1 MDISG
6 RFCSDAGMKKPIRI
20 PGPTEQQLLDG
31 VQVRLLRE
39 DERPHYDELL
49 DQQHYL
55 KSGQLVGEQL
65 RYVAEYNGEWLALLS
80 WSAGSYHL
88 ADRDRWIGWSAEQ
101 RRRRLPLVANNSRFL
116 IPKGIDCPNLATRVM
131 KLCLKRLDADW
142 RNAYAHG
149 LLMVESF
156 VDPQLFRGTAYKAG
170 GWELL
175 GKTKG
180 HRRTRKE
187 YYTEHST
194 PKQLYAKALR
204 RDARRLLCKE
214 EMPEPW
220 CAAELPVPARCRT
233 HAKEL
238 RCVRG
243 HFEGVDDY
251 RDGSNWTYSHS
262 GLLALVFC
270 AVLGGVSRGQR
281 DLAEY
286 AEDLSQGQL
295 RALGFRRDR
304 KTGKIHAP
312 KETTFFRLLSRTDP
326 GQLQEALLNCLDSL
340 LGPEP
345 EHALIIIDGKALNS
359 SRGLQLVSAFDGE
372 SGRWLGTVAVE
383 EKSNEIPAA
392 RELMHQCATDET
404 LVLTDALHTQTLT
417 AREVVQECGAD
428 YFMTVKANQ
437 KGVLK
442 NLRQIHDARK
452 NGPFPPSNGNA
463 PAG

>member
-1 MDISG
+1 MDISD
-6 RFCSDAGMKKPIRI
+6 RFCSDADMKNPIRI
-20 PGPTEQQLLDG
+20 PDPTEQQLLDG
-31 VQVRLLRE
+31 VHVRLLRE
-39 DERPHYDELL
+39 QERPRYDELL
-49 DQQHYL
+49 DKQHYL
-55 KSGQLVGEQL
+55 RSGQLVGEQL
-65 RYVAEYNGEWLALLS
+65 RYVAEYEGEWLALLS

-88 ADRDRWIGWSAEQ
+88 ADRDRWIGWDAEQ
-101 RRRRLPLVANNSRFL
+101 RRRRLPLIANNSRFL
-116 IPKGIDCPNLATRVM
+116 ILKGIDCPNLATRVM
-131 KLCLKRLDADW
+131 KLCLQRLDSDW
-142 RNAYAHG
+142 RDAYAHG
-149 LLMVESF
+149 LLVVESF

-194 PKQLYAKALR
+194 PKQLYVKALR
-204 RDARRLLCKE
+204 RDARQLLCKE

-220 CAAELPVPARCRT
+220 ADAELEERMRCRT
-233 HAKEL
+233 HVKEL
-238 RCVRG
+238 LCVRE
-243 HFEGVDDY
+243 HFKGVDDY
-251 RDGSNWTYSHS
+251 RNGSNWTYSHS

-270 AVLGGVSRGQR
+270 AMLGGVSLGQR

-304 KTGKIHAP
+304 KAGKIRAP

-340 LGPEP
+340 LGPKSEP
-345 EHALIIIDGKALNS
+345 TLIIIDGKVLNS
-359 SRGLQLVSAFDGE
+359 SMGLQLVSAFDGDC
-372 SGRWLGTVAVE
+372 GRWLGTVAVE

-392 RELMHQCATDET
+392 RELIHQCATDNT

-417 AREVVQECGAD
+417 AREIVQECGAD

-442 NLRQIHDARK
+442 NLRQIHDAHK
-452 NGPFPPSNGNA
+452 NGPFSPSNGHG
-463 PAG
+463 PTG

>member
-20 PGPTEQQLLDG
+20 PVPPEQQILDE
-31 VQVRLLRE
+31 VHVRLLRE
-39 DERPHYDELL
+39 EERPRYDELL
-49 DQQHYL
+49 DKLHYL

-65 RYVAEYNGEWLALLS
+65 RYVAEHNGEWLALLS

-88 ADRDRWIGWSAEQ
+88 CDRDHWIGWSDEQ

-116 IPKGIDCPNLATRVM
+116 VLGGIDCPNLATRVM
-131 KLCLKRLDADW
+131 KLCLKRLDSDW
-142 RNAYAHG
+142 RDAYAHG
-149 LLMVESF
+149 LLVVESF

-175 GKTKG
+175 GRTKG

-187 YYTEHST
+187 YYTEHSA
-194 PKQLYAKALR
+194 PKQLYAKTLR

-220 CAAELPVPARCRT
+220 RSAELEPRIRCRT
-233 HAKEL
+233 HVKEL
-238 RCVRG
+238 LCVRE
-243 HFEGVDDY
+243 HFKCVDDY
-251 RDGSNWTYSHS
+251 RNGSNWTYSHS
-262 GLLALVFC
+262 GLLTLVFC
-270 AVLGGVSRGQR
+270 AMLGGVGRGQR

-295 RALGFRRDR
+295 RALGFRRDAKTR
-304 KTGKIHAP
+304 KIRAP

-340 LGPEP
+340 LGPES
-345 EHALIIIDGKALNS
+345 EHASIIIDGKALNS
-359 SRGLQLVSAFDGE
+359 SMGLQLVSAFDGD

-392 RELMHQCATDET
+392 RELIHQCATDDT

-417 AREVVQECGAD
+417 AREIVQECGAD

-442 NLRQIHDARK
+442 NLRQIHEARK
-452 NGPFPPSNGNA
+452 NGSFSPSNGNA

>member
-6 RFCSDAGMKKPIRI
+6 RFCSDAGMKKQIRI
-20 PGPTEQQLLDG
+20 PDPTEQQLLNG
-31 VQVRLLRE
+31 VHVRLLRE
-39 DERPHYDELL
+39 DERPCYDGLL
-49 DQQHYL
+49 DRQHYL

-65 RYVAEYNGEWLALLS
+65 RYVAECNGEWLALIS

-88 ADRDRWIGWSAEQ
+88 ADRDQWIGWSAGQ

-116 IPKGIDCPNLATRVM
+116 ILKGIDCPNLATRVM
-131 KLCLKRLDADW
+131 KLCLARLDSDW

-149 LLMVESF
+149 LLVVESF

-175 GKTKG
+175 GNTKG
-180 HRRTRKE
+180 NRRTSKE
-187 YYTEHST
+187 YYTEHGT
-194 PKQLYAKALR
+194 PKQLYVKTLR
-204 RDARRLLCKE
+204 RDARELLCLE
-214 EMPEPW
+214 EMPGPW
-220 CAAELPVPARCRT
+220 CDAELSVPARCRT

-238 RCVRG
+238 RCVRE

-251 RDGSNWTYSHS
+251 RNGANWTYSHT

-270 AVLGGVSRGQR
+270 AVLGGVSLGQR

-295 RALGFRRDR
+295 RSLGFRRNR
-304 KTGKIHAP
+304 KDGKIRAP

-340 LGPEP
+340 LGQED

-359 SRGLQLVSAFDGE
+359 SGGLQLVSAFDGH
-372 SGRWLGTVAVE
+372 SGRWLGTVPVE

-392 RELMHQCATDET
+392 RELIHQCATDKT
-404 LVLTDALHTQTLT
+404 LVLADALHTQTLT
-417 AREVVQECGAD
+417 ARDIVQECGAD
-428 YFMTVKANQ
+428 YFMTIKANQ
-437 KGVLK
+437 KGILK
-442 NLRQIHDARK
+442 NLRQIHEARK
-452 NGPFPPSNGNA
+452 NGSFSPSDGND
-463 PAG
+463 PTS